1 MLLLSLILFF
11 TLRDG
16 IETQLKLLT
25 GHNQIMTQQ
34 AAGHETSM
42 TPGGMDET
50 SMTPGGMDETSMTPG
65 GMDETSMAPA
75 DQADAVAGL
84 AGSSEHEDVMSPD
97 SRFSIANIIETGEKL

>member
-34 AAGHETSM
+34 AAGH
-42 TPGGMDET
+42 ET